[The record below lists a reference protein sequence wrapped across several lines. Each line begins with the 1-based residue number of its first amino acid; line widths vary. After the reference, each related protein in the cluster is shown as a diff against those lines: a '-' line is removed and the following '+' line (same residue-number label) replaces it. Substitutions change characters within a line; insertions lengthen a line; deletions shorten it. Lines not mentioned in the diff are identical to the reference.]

1 MTRPIFAFAMF
12 AGALLVATQA
22 PAAGAPDWAARLVK
36 SAEDSAAAAAKSADT
51 AAKSADLIAALIPD
65 YARRVAEAGD
75 SAPWADPA
83 AYAADAVHS
92 KAEYCAAAAE
102 RAAEYAAGAH
112 GRAAAVDFDAG
123 GLSGSVRFAANE
135 ARSAANLADDAMHW
149 FTEAVAAEF
158 GTPR

>member
-1 MTRPIFAFAMF
+1 MTRPIFAFAVF

-36 SAEDSAAAAAKSADT
+36 SAEDSAAA

-123 GLSGSVRFAANE
+123 GLPGSVRFAANE